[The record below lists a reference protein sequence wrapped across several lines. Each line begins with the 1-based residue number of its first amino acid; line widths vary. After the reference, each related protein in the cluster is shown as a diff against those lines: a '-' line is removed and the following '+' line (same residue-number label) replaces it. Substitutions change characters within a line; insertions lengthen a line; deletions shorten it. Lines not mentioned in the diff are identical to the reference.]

1 MKGKPF
7 GWAIFGETIVRKL
20 AYPAAIGAAV
30 WVIGRVSVAKGDFWA
45 PDAYGLVMLAL
56 AMSALAVGVIRLGDG
71 RFDTEK
77 GKATRRNATYAAGVW
92 LAAFALSATLVV
104 AVAIINRLPLRLD
117 CWGAVQ
123 SQNSSAPDT
132 KAACA
137 TPKADKQ

>member
-1 MKGKPF
+1 MKAKPF
-7 GWAIFGETIVRKL
+7 GWSIFGESMMRKL

-45 PDAYGLVMLAL
+45 PDEYGLAMLSL
-56 AMSALAVGVIRLGDG
+56 AMSALVVAVIRLGDG

-92 LAAFALSATLVV
+92 LAAFALSTALVV
-104 AVAIINRLPLRLD
+104 AVALINRLPPRLD

-123 SQNSSAPDT
+123 SQNSTTPDT
-132 KAACA
+132 QAACA
-137 TPKADKQ
+137 MPKAKQ